1 MNTQPFGGI
10 LSMISIQ
17 RWAIALGAA
26 GLAALCFGACGG
38 KEDAP
43 EQSAMDKA
51 LSALPPE
58 QRPKIE
64 RGEKGEIR
72 YEGQTQAGEKYVAQ
86 LGGNVTLP
94 ANLPEDLPLYPN
106 AVPFSAMETGGGTTI
121 LSLDS
126 DEQAPEVYGFYKEQL
141 PASGWTIE
149 NELNVGG
156 QRVLTATKG
165 DRKAVIQIESTEKGT
180 RIGFLLSPVG

>member
-1 MNTQPFGGI
+1 
-10 LSMISIQ
+10 MISIQ
-17 RWAIALGAA
+17 RWAIAVGAIVFI
-26 GLAALCFGACGG
+26 ALCFGACGG
-38 KEDAP
+38 EKDAP
-43 EQSAMDKA
+43 EKSALDKA

-94 ANLPEDLPLYPN
+94 SNFPEDIPLYPD

-156 QRVLTATKG
+156 QRVLTAIKG
-165 DRKAVIQIESTEKGT
+165 DRKAVIQIESTDKGT
-180 RIGFLLSPVG
+180 RIGFLLSPAG